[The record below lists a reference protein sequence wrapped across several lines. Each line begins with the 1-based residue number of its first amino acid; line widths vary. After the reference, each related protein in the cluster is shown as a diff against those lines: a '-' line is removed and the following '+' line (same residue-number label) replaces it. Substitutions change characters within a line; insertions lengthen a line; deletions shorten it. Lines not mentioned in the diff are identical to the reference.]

1 MSWDLDRLKPLAA
14 ALALA
19 LGAAV
24 ALAACGGSS
33 AARAARTTVA
43 ATDALG
49 GSGQLGARSG
59 RYAALRECMAKNGI
73 SLPASPHANGT
84 RPGASGLFGQSHL
97 HQHALQPPAGVSQ
110 SVFEAALR
118 RCRADA
124 PGRSAARA
132 DALALLKSAAF
143 KKRLDEFATCMR
155 SHGIALGAPNTS
167 GKGSIFATRGLDTA
181 SAAFRSAVTSCR
193 ADLGSELGAE
203 RSSGG

>member
-1 MSWDLDRLKPLAA
+1 MSGDLDRLKPLAA

-49 GSGQLGARSG
+49 SSGQLGARSG

-84 RPGASGLFGQSHL
+84 RPGASGLFGQGHL
-97 HQHALQPPAGVSQ
+97 HPHALQPPAGVSQ
-110 SVFEAALR
+110 SAFEAALR
-118 RCRADA
+118 RCDADA
-124 PGRSAARA
+124 PARSPARP
-132 DALALLKSAAF
+132 DALTMLKSAAF
-143 KKRLDEFATCMR
+143 RKRLDEFATCMR

-167 GKGSIFATRGLDTA
+167 GKGSIFATQGLDTA
-181 SAAFRSAVTSCR
+181 STAFRSALASCR
-193 ADLGSELGAE
+193 SDLGAAFAAK
-203 RSSGG
+203 RSPGG